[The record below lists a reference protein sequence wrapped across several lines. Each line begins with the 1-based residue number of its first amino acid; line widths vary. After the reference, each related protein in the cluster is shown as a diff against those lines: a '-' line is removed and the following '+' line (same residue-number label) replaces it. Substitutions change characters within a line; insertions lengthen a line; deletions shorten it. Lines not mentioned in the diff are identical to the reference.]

1 VIVVDSSVWIDFF
14 NGVSTAEVERLD
26 GLLGV
31 TPVAIGDLILVEVV
45 QGFRQETVR
54 SASGSPLAIPDRAMA
69 GTTAP
74 SMLKHMERNF
84 DRLCAVGPPGIPC
97 PPDH

>member
-14 NGVSTAEVERLD
+14 TAVSTPEVERLD

-45 QGFRQETVR
+45 QGFRLEKDV
-54 SASGSPLAIPDRAMA
+54 AMA
-69 GTTAP
+69 RQLFRSLAP
-74 SMLKHMERNF
+74 LPMLGARN
-84 DRLCAVGPPGIPC
+84 AWKAAASV
-97 PPDH
+97 